1 MPELLPIVVNETK
14 IICSQDDW
22 IRMDRQEAYLKEC
35 NDRKNNL
42 IYTPLQR
49 KIINSIV
56 LQDE

>member
-1 MPELLPIVVNETK
+1 MPELLPVVVNQSK

-22 IRMDRQEAYLKEC
+22 IRMDRQEAYKKEC
-35 NDRKNNL
+35 NERKKNTT
-42 IYTPLQR
+42 YTLLQR